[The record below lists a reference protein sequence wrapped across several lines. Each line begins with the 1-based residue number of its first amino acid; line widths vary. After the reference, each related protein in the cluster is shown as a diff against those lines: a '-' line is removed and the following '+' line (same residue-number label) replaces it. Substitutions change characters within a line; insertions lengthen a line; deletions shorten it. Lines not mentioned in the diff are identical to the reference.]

1 MQFNLVCASTAE
13 VPKWVRVR
21 NVRKKSVEDGQKITI
36 LDRRGGGEG
45 FLWGSIFP
53 DRCQKIFWGN
63 EKKNA

>member
-36 LDRRGGGEG
+36 LDRRGGRGSCGGRFFRIGVRKFFGEM
-45 FLWGSIFP
+45 
-53 DRCQKIFWGN
+53 K
-63 EKKNA
+63 KKNA